1 MGLFEPVVMLFRLQ
15 NAPAVFQ
22 CMMNMQFADLIMT
35 GMVQVYIDDILIA
48 TVNDPKIH
56 RLMVCKVLQHLEDM
70 DMYLKPSKCYFEV
83 HKIEFLGMILENGTV
98 TMDPVKVAGIVLRF
112 GGRNCPTWTTWGSSD
127 FEGP

>member
-1 MGLFEPVVMLFRLQ
+1 MGLFEPVVMPFGLR

-22 CMMNMQFADLIMT
+22 RMMNTQFADLIAT

-56 RLMVCKVLQHLEDM
+56 RPMVCKVLQRLEDM

-98 TMDPVKVAGIVLRF
+98 TMDPVKVAGVADWKEPKNVR
-112 GGRNCPTWTTWGSSD
+112 D
-127 FEGP
+127 V